1 MGPALFVIGL
11 VISLVGSV
19 MVISRAFRES
29 VLWGLGCIFVPFVY
43 IIFVI
48 THWEDSRKG
57 FMTALA
63 GTALFFLGALV
74 TPSPQKHL
82 PQPVQEQASMVPA
95 TTTHATFDS
104 INAPP
109 PQPLPPPV
117 TQSEEPVQPVFA
129 QVWVDN
135 RTRLYYAKECT
146 QHPENAYLLARS
158 VAISQGFKVAN
169 CK

>member
-1 MGPALFVIGL
+1 VIGL

-57 FMTALA
+57 FMTGLA
-63 GTALFFLGALV
+63 GTALFFLGVLV
-74 TPSPQKHL
+74 TPSPQKHV
-82 PQPVQEQASMVPA
+82 PQPAQAQASMVPA
-95 TTTHATFDS
+95 TTTHATFES

-109 PQPLPPPV
+109 PQPPPV
-117 TQSEEPVQPVFA
+117 TQTEEPVQPVFA
-129 QVWVDN
+129 QVWADN
-135 RTRLYYAKECT
+135 RTRVYYPKDCASR
-146 QHPENAYLLARS
+146 PENAYLLAKS
-158 VAISQGFKVAN
+158 VATSQGFKAAA